1 MKWRC
6 IVVLLVAA
14 CGKDKAPAVDAA
26 PADQPVDMPVDM
38 PIDMPVDPL
47 AQLQTTGLCLDAG
60 CTTFSPDV
68 HEYEPQ
74 FPLWSDG
81 ATKRRWFQLP
91 PGTQIDT
98 TNMDH
103 WVFPVGTKFWKE
115 FTRDGTRVETRMILK
130 QDADEDA
137 AQAFFYIAYAWNATQ
152 DATTAV
158 STGVTDANGTM
169 HDIPSRANCREC
181 HEALRP
187 GRVLG
192 FGAIQL
198 DYNAA
203 ANLTDLDDL
212 VAQNLLTTNPPGAQS
227 PHFPL
232 PGNASAAE
240 KVAYGYLHANCGS
253 CHNPTSDAHDVT
265 PVDFRLDTTKL
276 GSKAEIPAVVT
287 TVGVKGRVIID
298 DPNCPLGVGCD
309 TLVIPKDPDHSVVLQ
324 RYLTANGTLHM
335 PKIASEVKDPDGQT
349 AITNWINAL

>member
-1 MKWRC
+1 MRWP
-6 IVVLLVAA
+6 LLLGLAA
-14 CGKDKAPAVDAA
+14 CGGGGAK
-26 PADQPVDMPVDM
+26 PADAPPPPDMPVDMPVDM
-38 PIDMPVDPL
+38 MMIDANPL
-47 AQLQTTGLCLDAG
+47 ETLQGTGLCVDAS
-60 CTTFSPDV
+60 CTQISPDA
-68 HEYEPQ
+68 HEYVPQ

-98 TNMDH
+98 SNMDH

-137 AQAFFYIAYAWNATQ
+137 AQAFFYVAYAWNAAQ
-152 DATTAV
+152 DATTAL
-158 STGVTDANGTM
+158 SMGATDVLGTM

-187 GRVLG
+187 GRILG

-198 DYNAA
+198 DYAA
-203 ANLTDLDDL
+203 PANLTDLDDL
-212 VAQNLLTTNPPGAQS
+212 IAQNLLTVNPAGAQA

-232 PGNASAAE
+232 PGSAVE
-240 KVAYGYLHANCGS
+240 KAAYGYLHANCGS

-276 GSKAEIPAVVT
+276 ASTSVIPAVVT
-287 TVGVKGRVIID
+287 TVNVQGRTIID
-298 DPNCPLGVGCD
+298 DPNCPLGTGCD
-309 TLVIPKDPDHSVVLQ
+309 TLVVPHDVDHSVVIV
-324 RYLTANGTLHM
+324 RTLTTNGSLHM
-335 PKIASEVKDPDGQT
+335 PKTASEVVDPDGQT
-349 AITNWINAL
+349 QLKAWINSL